1 MNDSPSDKKPKEQTQ
16 FISKKDSSKRKM
28 VSILSIIFAITTIDG
43 SCYRVIDSS
52 ILQDFFS
59 SVLKFLS
66 CYEEKTVE
74 NR

>member
-1 MNDSPSDKKPKEQTQ
+1 
-16 FISKKDSSKRKM
+16 M
-28 VSILSIIFAITTIDG
+28 VLILPIMFAITPTDG

-66 CYEEKTVE
+66 CYEEKTVQNE
-74 NR
+74 

>member
-1 MNDSPSDKKPKEQTQ
+1 MNDSPPDKKPKEQTQ
-16 FISKKDSSKRKM
+16 FFSKKGSSKRKM